1 MESEMELN
9 GKKVINIELDGL
21 HKWDAPDYCD
31 AYVAFACWEDGT
43 PLTDEELDNLSED
56 RAQIHARIFEV
67 LPL

>member
-1 MESEMELN
+1 MILN

-21 HKWDAPDYCD
+21 HKWDAPDYSD

-43 PLTDEELDNLSED
+43 PLTEAELDNLSD
-56 RAQIHARIFEV
+56 DGCQLHAHIFEV

>member
-1 MESEMELN
+1 MELN

-21 HKWDAPDYCD
+21 HKWDAPDYSD
-31 AYVAFACWEDGT
+31 AFVGFACWEDGT

-56 RAQIHARIFEV
+56 RAQIHAHIFEV